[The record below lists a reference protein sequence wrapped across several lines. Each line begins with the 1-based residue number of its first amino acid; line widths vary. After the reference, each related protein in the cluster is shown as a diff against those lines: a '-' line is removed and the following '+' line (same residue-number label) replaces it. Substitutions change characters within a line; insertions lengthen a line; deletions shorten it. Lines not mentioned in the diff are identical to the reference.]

1 MERTEHIGRVTGQ
14 PRAAAGQARSGVT
27 RRVAMQGSSWAAVAA
42 SSGAGGVLLAACGA
56 TTDQRPVAATLATA
70 NLTYLERGGA
80 AYAELHKARADAFT
94 ALAPGAR
101 VTGEQM
107 SGTTDEQLAKLVALA
122 AGGTPPDLAL
132 HLDHGQTVRLA
143 VSGGV
148 LEPLDAYIARDRQL
162 NIADIHPEVQA
173 QYRYQKKV
181 YGVAHGISLTSLFV
195 NLDLFRAAGVA
206 PPPTDW
212 KDDRWTLPALAE
224 AAAKL
229 TRPNGRGGFDQ
240 VGMVAEQ
247 MTWNLNVGNW
257 ILGNGGA
264 FLDDLE
270 APRRCVVDSPAA
282 REVLELLAD
291 LRQKRR
297 VWADGEALEGQLP
310 QQWFATGRAALYF
323 GGSFKINALRAATPA
338 NATWDIA
345 ALPRTK
351 QPVVGLGGSGVSLLA
366 GIKQKDAAWEL
377 LRFMVDAD
385 YNRLQAKAGLDTP
398 ARTSVLT
405 GAEYLGEAP
414 PPTSRRVIGD
424 SVQYG
429 KAKNIRAANG
439 PDIETAFNRN
449 ATAVFNGAMSLGDFA
464 TQTCTA
470 VTPLLT

>member
-1 MERTEHIGRVTGQ
+1 MAYVE
-14 PRAAAGQARSGVT
+14 QAQGGT
-27 RRVAMQGSSWAAVAA
+27 RR
-42 SSGAGGVLLAACGA
+42 GALLGTTGVLGVSGGVLLAACGQESA
-56 TTDQRPVAATLATA
+56 TQRPGAAALAGA
-70 NLTYLERGGA
+70 SLTFLERGGPP
-80 AYAELHKARADAFT
+80 YAELHKARAEAFM
-94 ALAPGAR
+94 ALAPGSR

-107 SGTTDEQLAKLVALA
+107 TGTTDEQLAKLVALA

-162 NIADIHPEVQA
+162 NVADIHPEVQA
-173 QYRYQKKV
+173 QYRFQRKV

-195 NLDLFRAAGVA
+195 NPDLFNAAGV
-206 PPPTDW
+206 PLPPTDW
-212 KDDRWTLPALAE
+212 KDARWTLPALAD
-224 AAAKL
+224 AASRM

-240 VGMVAEQ
+240 VGLVAEQ
-247 MTWNLNVGNW
+247 MTWNLNIGNW
-257 ILGNGGA
+257 IQGNGGA

-270 APRRCVVDSPAA
+270 APRRCALDTPQT

-310 QQWFATGRAALYF
+310 QQWFATGRAAMYF
-323 GGSFKINALRAATPA
+323 GGSFKINALRAATQS
-338 NATWDIA
+338 NASWDLA
-345 ALPRTK
+345 TLPRTR

-366 GIKQKDAAWEL
+366 GSKQKDASWEL
-377 LRFMVDAD
+377 LRFMVDVD

-414 PPTSRRVIGD
+414 PPRSRRVIGD

-429 KAKNIRAANG
+429 KAKNIRALNG
-439 PDIETAFNRN
+439 PEIESAFNRN
-449 ATAVFNGAMSLGDFA
+449 ATAVFGGTMSLGDFVA
-464 TQTCTA
+464 QTCAA
-470 VTPLLT
+470 VAPLLT